1 MMSKDCIFQLN
12 LKDINKMMV
21 AKVIQQK
28 HKYLFLISNIFTI
41 LYKYILY
48 KYYIVG
54 NMRYAIWFVVQ
65 ITAGRQ

>member
-1 MMSKDCIFQLN
+1 MMFKDCIFQFN
-12 LKDINKMMV
+12 LKDINEMMV
-21 AKVIQQK
+21 GKVIQQK

-54 NMRYAIWFVVQ
+54 NMRY
-65 ITAGRQ
+65 GLSCR